1 MVSVTLQGG
10 LKAAAG
16 GKTEF
21 ELEAKNIREL
31 VDALE
36 QAAPQLKP
44 VLARGVAVSID
55 GRIYRDSWFQPIK
68 PDSEVFV
75 FTRMAGG

>member
-1 MVSVTLQGG
+1 MVAVTLQGG

-16 GKTEF
+16 GKADF

-31 VDALE
+31 IAALGE
-36 QAAPQLKP
+36 AAPELKP
-44 VLARGVAVSID
+44 ALDRGVAVSVD
-55 GRIYRDSWFQPIK
+55 GRIYRDSWFQPIQ

-75 FTRMAGG
+75 FSRMAGG